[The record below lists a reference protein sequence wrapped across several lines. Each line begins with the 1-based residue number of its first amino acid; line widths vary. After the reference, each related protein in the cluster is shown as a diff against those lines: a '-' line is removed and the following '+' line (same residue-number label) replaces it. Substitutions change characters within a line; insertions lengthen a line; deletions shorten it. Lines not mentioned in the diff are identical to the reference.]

1 MLNCFGVC
9 ILLLATCLASPTPW
23 PKLSLDDITALSLS
37 RRFVERA
44 GFPVASLSRSDDH
57 IAKRSIAGASI
68 GGANFADPSVIQTSD
83 GKWYAFATRT
93 IGSAIHIQAAQSSD
107 LETWTL
113 VVNEDGSQYDALPS
127 MPAWV
132 ASGPSTTWAPDVVQ
146 VADGTFV
153 MYYSALAAS
162 SPTHHCIGAA
172 TASNV
177 LGPYTPAGTEAMFC
191 PLEQGG
197 AIDASSFDENG
208 QRYVVY
214 KVDGNS
220 IGHGGACN
228 NAIAPFVSTPVILQH
243 VAADGI
249 AINGA
254 ATTLLD
260 NAGAS
265 DQGVVEAPALMKSG
279 STYILFF
286 SSNCF
291 ADGHYTLSYATST
304 SITGPYVRAAR
315 PLLQTG
321 DRGFDSPG
329 GADVAVD
336 GQHMVLHAA
345 YKGGR
350 AMYQTVIN
358 VVEGVVSVWE

>member
-1 MLNCFGVC
+1 MLNNFGVC
-9 ILLLATCLASPTPW
+9 LLFLATCLASPIPW
-23 PKLSLDDITALSLS
+23 PEPSLNDIAALSLA
-37 RRFVERA
+37 RRSVE
-44 GFPVASLSRSDDH
+44 
-57 IAKRSIAGASI
+57 
-68 GGANFADPSVIQTSD
+68 GGGLAYPSVIQTSD

-107 LETWTL
+107 FETWTL
-113 VVNEDGSQYDALPS
+113 VVNADGSQYDALPDV
-127 MPAWV
+127 PAWV
-132 ASGPSTTWAPDVVQ
+132 ATGPSTTWAPDVVQ

-162 SPTHHCIGAA
+162 SPTHHCIGVA

-177 LGPYTPAGTEAMFC
+177 LGPYTPVGGEAMFC
-191 PLEQGG
+191 PLDQGG
-197 AIDASSFDENG
+197 AIDASDFVDNV

-228 NAIAPFVSTPVILQH
+228 NAVAPFVSTPIILQP

-249 AINGA
+249 TFNGA

-265 DQGVVEAPALMKSG
+265 DQGVVEAPALTKSG

-291 ADGHYTLSYATST
+291 ADGHYTLSYANST
-304 SITGPYVRAAR
+304 SVTGPYARAAK

-321 DRGFDSPG
+321 DNGFDSPG
-329 GADVAVD
+329 GADVAID
-336 GQHMVLHAA
+336 GQHVVFHAA
-345 YKGGR
+345 YNGGR
-350 AMYQTVIN
+350 AMYQAVIN
-358 VVEGVVSVWE
+358 VVGGAFSV

>member
-1 MLNCFGVC
+1 M
-9 ILLLATCLASPTPW
+9 PW
-23 PKLSLDDITALSLS
+23 SNPSLDYMTALSLA
-37 RRFVERA
+37 RRSVEEA
-44 GFPVASLSRSDDH
+44 GFPLPSLSRSDDH
-57 IAKRSIAGASI
+57 VAKRSLSGASI
-68 GGANFADPSVIQTSD
+68 AGANFADPSVIQTSD

-93 IGSAIHIQAAQSSD
+93 IGSVTHIQAAQSPD
-107 LETWTL
+107 FETWTL
-113 VVNEDGSQYDALPS
+113 VVNADSSQYDALPS

-132 ASGPSTTWAPDVVQ
+132 ATGPSTTWAPDVMQ

-153 MYYSALAAS
+153 MYYSALAAP

-172 TASNV
+172 TASSV
-177 LGPYTPAGTEAMFC
+177 LGPYTPVGPEAMIC
-191 PLEQGG
+191 PLDQGG
-197 AIDASSFDENG
+197 AIDASGFIDNG

-228 NAIAPFVSTPVILQH
+228 NAIAPFVSTPIILQP

-249 AINGA
+249 TFNGA

-265 DQGVVEAPALMKSG
+265 DQGVVEAPALMMSG
-279 STYILFF
+279 STYVLFF

-304 SITGPYVRAAR
+304 SVMGPYARAAQ

-321 DRGFDSPG
+321 DNGFASPG

-336 GQHMVLHAA
+336 DQHLLFHAA
-345 YKGGR
+345 YNGGR
-350 AMYQTVIN
+350 AMYRAVIN
-358 VVEGVVSVWE
+358 VVEGVVSV